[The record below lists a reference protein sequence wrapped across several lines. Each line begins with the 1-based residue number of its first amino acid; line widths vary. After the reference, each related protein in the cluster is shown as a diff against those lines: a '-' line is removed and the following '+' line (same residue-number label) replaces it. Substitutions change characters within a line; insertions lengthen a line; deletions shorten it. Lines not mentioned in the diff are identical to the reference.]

1 MVAGIDAINNYNFF
15 MKPVNG
21 VDGVGYGGG
30 SRRAKGVEGVDPA
43 SAGYNPFASISKI
56 DGELSPNVGAVGQH
70 HLNGI
75 GISNHTLNILG

>member
-30 SRRAKGVEGVDPA
+30 SRRARGVEGVDPTG
-43 SAGYNPFASISKI
+43 AGYNPFAAISGI
-56 DGELSPNVGAVGQH
+56 NGEVTPEVGKTGTH
-70 HLNGI
+70 YTNGI
-75 GISNHTLNILG
+75 GHGKHSFNMLG